1 MKVLKDFIHGFD
13 FVRMKPARSIVKN
26 ARDRVQ
32 MLAEVGKQY
41 AGYFKLK
48 QSIPL
53 KVELPAG
60 KYQVTWL
67 DAVSGEQVRSFALS
81 HSGGEAT
88 IEMPREVREYAL
100 AIRK

>member
-1 MKVLKDFIHGFD
+1 
-13 FVRMKPARSIVKN
+13 MKPARSIVKN
-26 ARDRVQ
+26 KGDHVQ
-32 MLAEVGKQY
+32 MLAEEGKQY

-48 QSIPL
+48 ESIPL
-53 KVELPAG
+53 VIEMPAG

-67 DAVSGEQVRSFALS
+67 DAVSGQQVRSFALE

-100 AIRK
+100 SIRK